1 MATIMGEQAGSRTAS
16 PSEIRQTRI
25 IRVQLTSEADS
36 PRQAFLQ
43 CGVAW
48 GDAHPEEAGL
58 TAREFDMQPIE
69 RPHHKK
75 LYEVTVTYKSPV
87 RGEYAQDPVNEPA
100 EIRYGGRAETR
111 IATKT
116 TSGAAVLNSAR
127 DPFAPPY
134 EYSVHPLTIMI
145 GRAQATAVP
154 ATIRSYRDS
163 VNSAAITVAGF
174 SLAAR
179 QGLMTGWDASSFVAA
194 GFGTRWRHEYTIEVA
209 DGTWDVELLDHG
221 LYYFDTANVKR
232 RFKIEG
238 EPTEEPQRLDG
249 SGGPLAEGAA
259 ASASV
264 YWIFRIRTETNWSTL
279 SLPT

>member
-87 RGEYAQDPVNEPA
+87 RGEYAADPVTEPA
-100 EIRYGGRAETR
+100 EIRYGGRSQAR
-111 IATKT
+111 
-116 TSGAAVLNSAR
+116 AVVRDKDGNAILNSAGM
-127 DPFAPPY
+127 PFAPPY
-134 EYSVHPLTIMI
+134 EIEYHPLTIHI
-145 GRAQATAVP
+145 SRNESSANP
-154 ATIRSYRDS
+154 ATIRAFRDR

-179 QGLMTGWDASSFVAA
+179 QGLMIGWDASSFEAT
-194 GFGTRWRHEYTIEVA
+194 GFGTRWRHDYTIEVA
-209 DGTWDVELLDHG
+209 DGSWVVELLDQG
-221 LYYFDTANVKR
+221 MWYRDGSGAVR
-232 RFKIEG
+232 RIKPEG
-238 EPTEEPQRLDG
+238 EPTEEPLQLDG
-249 SGGPLAEGAA
+249 SGGVIADPTPANAVFLPFNVRFEAD
-259 ASASV
+259 
-264 YWIFRIRTETNWSTL
+264 WSTL